1 MNLAIIGAGYVGLVT
16 GACLADVG
24 NRVVC
29 IERNAERLRTLQDGG
44 VPFFEPGLAELV
56 AHNAQAGRLSF
67 TDDLPAAVRH
77 AEVVFIAVGTPADED
92 GSADLAHVLQ
102 ASAALAQAIVRD
114 TVVVV
119 KSTVPVGT
127 CHRVQALIDGELRT
141 RGVPWR
147 VSVASNPEFL
157 KEGSAVDDFQR
168 PDRIVIGTENPQ
180 ALRLMAAL
188 YAPYNRNR
196 DRLIHTDIRSA
207 EFTKYAS
214 NVMLATRISL
224 MNELA
229 RIAEKVGADIEAVRH
244 GTGADPR
251 IGHHFLYAGVGYGGS
266 CFPKDIQA
274 LARLAADHGESTPL
288 LHSVQRVN
296 EEQKRVLA
304 AKIRQHLGTSLQGR
318 CIALWGL
325 AFKPNTDDIREAPS
339 IALVRDLLG
348 DGATVRAYDP
358 AAAENTR
365 RAIDHPGLTIV
376 PSAWSACEGAD
387 VLAVVTEW
395 REFKSPDFRGLAEL
409 LKCRAI
415 FDGRNLYDPQY
426 VEACG
431 LAYYGIGRGSRP
443 ALNAAEEADMPAV
456 TTGYW

>member
-29 IERNAERLRTLQDGG
+29 VERDAQRLRILRDGG
-44 VPFFEPGLAELV
+44 VPFFEPGLAELA
-56 AHNAQAGRLSF
+56 AHNAQAGRLAF
-67 TDDLPAAVRH
+67 TDDLPAALRD
-77 AEVVFIAVGTPADED
+77 AEIVFIAVGTPAGED
-92 GSADLAHVLQ
+92 GSADLGHVLD
-102 ASAALAQAIVRD
+102 ASAALGRSISRD
-114 TVVVV
+114 MVVVI

-127 CHRVQALIDGELRT
+127 CHRVQALLEETLRG
-141 RGVPWR
+141 RGVAWR
-147 VSVASNPEFL
+147 VSIASNPEFL

-168 PDRIVIGTENPQ
+168 PDRIVIGTEDPR

-188 YAPYNRNR
+188 YSPYNRNR
-196 DRLIHTDIRSA
+196 DRLIHTDVRSA

-288 LHSVQRVN
+288 LNSVQRVN
-296 EEQKRVLA
+296 EEQKRVMA
-304 AKIRQHLGTSLQGR
+304 AKIRQHLGPSLQGR

-339 IALVRDLLG
+339 IALVRELVA

-358 AAAENTR
+358 AAADNAR
-365 RAIDHPGLTIV
+365 RAIDHPGLVIV
-376 PSAWSACEGAD
+376 PSAQAACEGAD

-395 REFKSPDFRGLAEL
+395 REFKSPDFRGLAGQ
-409 LKCRAI
+409 LKSRAI
-415 FDGRNLYDPQY
+415 FDGRNLYDPEY
-426 VEACG
+426 VESCG
-431 LAYYGIGRGSRP
+431 LSYYGIGRGSRP
-443 ALNAAEEADMPAV
+443 ARASQEGVDTPAV

>member
-24 NRVVC
+24 NRVICV
-29 IERNAERLRTLQDGG
+29 ERSAERLRVLRDGG
-44 VPFFEPGLAELV
+44 IPFFEPGLAELV
-56 AHNAQAGRLSF
+56 ARNAQAARLAF
-67 TDDLPAAVRH
+67 TDDLAFAARD
-77 AEVVFIAVGTPADED
+77 AEIVFIAVGTPAGED
-92 GSADLAHVLQ
+92 GSADLGHVLD
-102 ASAALAQAIVRD
+102 ASAELGRTLARD
-114 TVVVV
+114 MVVAV

-127 CHRVQALIDGELRT
+127 CHRVRTLIAETLRG
-141 RGVPWR
+141 RCVPWQ
-147 VSVASNPEFL
+147 VAIASNPEFL

-168 PDRIVIGTENPQ
+168 PDRIVIGTEDPRT
-180 ALRLMAAL
+180 LRLMAAL

-196 DRLIHTDIRSA
+196 DRLIHTDVRSA

-214 NVMLATRISL
+214 NAMLATRISL

-296 EEQKRVLA
+296 DEQKRVLA
-304 AKIRQHLGTSLQGR
+304 AKIRRHLGAALQGR

-325 AFKPNTDDIREAPS
+325 AFKPNTDDIREAPG
-339 IALVRDLLG
+339 IALVRELVAE
-348 DGATVRAYDP
+348 GATVRAYDP
-358 AAAENTR
+358 AAAENAR
-365 RAIDHPGLTIV
+365 RAIDHPGLVIAAT
-376 PSAWSACEGAD
+376 AQAACEGAD

-395 REFKSPDFRGLAEL
+395 REFKSPDFRGLAGQ

-426 VEACG
+426 VESCG
-431 LAYYGIGRGSRP
+431 LSYYGIGRGGRP
-443 ALNAAEEADMPAV
+443 APSAPEDEQAPAV

>member
-29 IERNAERLRTLQDGG
+29 VERNSERLDVLRHGG

-67 TDDLPAAVRH
+67 TDDLASAVHR
-77 AEVVFIAVGTPADED
+77 AEIVFIAVGTPADED
-92 GSADLAHVLQ
+92 GSADLGHVLE
-102 ASAALAQAIVRD
+102 ASAALGRTISRD
-114 TVVVV
+114 MVVVI

-127 CHRVQALIDGELRT
+127 CHRVQAVIDQELRA
-141 RGVPWR
+141 RGVDWR
-147 VSVASNPEFL
+147 IAIASNPEFL

-168 PDRIVIGTENPQ
+168 PDRIVIGTEDPE

-196 DRLIHTDIRSA
+196 DRLIHTDVRSA

-304 AKIRQHLGTSLQGR
+304 TKIRQHLGTSLKGR

-339 IALVRDLLG
+339 IALVRELLA

-358 AAAENTR
+358 AAAENAR

-376 PSAWSACEGAD
+376 PTAWDACEGAD

-395 REFKSPDFRGLAEL
+395 REFKSPDFHGLAAL

-415 FDGRNLYDPQY
+415 FDGRNLYDPDY
-426 VEACG
+426 VESCG
-431 LAYYGIGRGSRP
+431 LAYYGIGRGGRRVRSGS
-443 ALNAAEEADMPAV
+443 AETDAYAV
-456 TTGYW
+456 MTGYW